1 MFNSIRTRIAVSAG
15 GAMAFT
21 LLIAMGMTTNAFTD
35 VNKQINEKVK
45 AQLTDA
51 TNTDLQNTAIQQGLN
66 IANQLDPVLANL
78 KQARS
83 IIELSAERNASAD
96 LIVKQFTAALEAQNK
111 AVFAGYM
118 VWQDKTWPQQV
129 TFNAEDG
136 FNSQGYLAPFFS
148 PNEHDS
154 FDAVAME
161 SFSNTELNSNGE
173 RKDDWHLMPYETGK
187 DVCHG
192 ALLLS
197 SKRQT
202 RADHDHQPTH

>member
-1 MFNSIRTRIAVSAG
+1 
-15 GAMAFT
+15 MAFT

-35 VNKQINEKVK
+35 VNKQVNEKVK
-45 AQLTDA
+45 TQLTDA

-66 IANQLDPVLANL
+66 VANQLDPVLANL
-78 KQARS
+78 KQVRS
-83 IIELSAERNASAD
+83 IIELSAETDASAD

-118 VWQDKTWPQQV
+118 VWQDKTWSQQT
-129 TFNAEDG
+129 TFSPEIG

-148 PNEHDS
+148 PNDKNS

-161 SFSNTELNSNGE
+161 SFSNTELNNNGE

-187 DVCHG
+187 TFVM
-192 ALLLS
+192 
-197 SKRQT
+197 
-202 RADHDHQPTH
+202 